1 MNKPS
6 FRTNFTKS
14 IFKYFVPFVDNF
26 IKWNKNIFCLTAPLQ
41 QVSFMTLC
49 KFDNIPNTWRFH
61 LKSERFSLFCK
72 KLNYFDFRELLT
84 DWPDLYFRE
93 QFLWIFHTNE
103 IFSISLMPYFTK
115 INGFRSFNTDIK
127 KNVFPFP
134 TTSCYF
140 SFAEGWRFLTVHKR
154 KMKLI
159 TIKRVL
165 RKVN

>member
-6 FRTNFTKS
+6 FGTNFTKS

-61 LKSERFSLFCK
+61 LKSERFLLFCK
-72 KLNYFDFRELLT
+72 KLNFFDYRELLT
-84 DWPDLYFRE
+84 DWHDLYFRE

-103 IFSISLMPYFTK
+103 IFSISLMLYFTK
-115 INGFRSFNTDIK
+115 INGFRSFNTGIK
-127 KNVFPFP
+127 KCVALSHIKLLFFLLQK
-134 TTSCYF
+134 S
-140 SFAEGWRFLTVHKR
+140 EGFL
-154 KMKLI
+154 LF
-159 TIKRVL
+159 IKG
-165 RKVN
+165 KWS

>member
-26 IKWNKNIFCLTAPLQ
+26 IKWNKDIFFLTAPLQ
-41 QVSFMTLC
+41 QVTSTTLC
-49 KFDNIPNTWRFH
+49 KFDNIPITWRFH
-61 LKSERFSLFCK
+61 LKSERFLLFCK

-103 IFSISLMPYFTK
+103 IFSISLMPCFTK
-115 INGFRSFNTDIK
+115 INGFGLLILVP

-134 TTSCYF
+134 TSSCYF
-140 SFAEGWRFLTVHKR
+140 FFCR
-154 KMKLI
+154 
-159 TIKRVL
+159 RV
-165 RKVN
+165 KVFYCS